1 MHFNLFNSA
10 ILIVKEIYIYFVL
23 DFINTNVST
32 NIGTNIGTNRGANIG
47 ANIYNFFIS

>member
-10 ILIVKEIYIYFVL
+10 ILIVKEIYFVL
-23 DFINTNVST
+23 DFVNTNVST
-32 NIGTNIGTNRGANIG
+32 NIGANIG

>member
-10 ILIVKEIYIYFVL
+10 ILIVKEIYFVL
-23 DFINTNVST
+23 DFVST
-32 NIGTNIGTNRGANIG
+32 NIG

>member
-10 ILIVKEIYIYFVL
+10 ILIVKEIYFVL
-23 DFINTNVST
+23 DFVNTNVNTNVST
-32 NIGTNIGTNRGANIG
+32 NIGANIG